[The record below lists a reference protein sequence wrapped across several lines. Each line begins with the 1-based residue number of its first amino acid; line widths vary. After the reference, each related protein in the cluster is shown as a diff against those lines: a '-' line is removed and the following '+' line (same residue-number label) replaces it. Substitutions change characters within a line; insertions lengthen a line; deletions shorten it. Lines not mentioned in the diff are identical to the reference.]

1 MSAIA
6 SIAWIGLDELRAR
19 LLELPAEMTEL
30 AEAIIAEAADGAAA
44 EIREAYPVG
53 PGNDDYEGGN
63 LRKGVRVRR
72 EKAQSAS
79 PYSVRL
85 AVRSTAP
92 HATLFEVGT
101 VVRYNISR
109 NKQLL
114 NKPAHR
120 GFMPGSNIFVPIV
133 VRRRREMYEDLTAV
147 IEQVGLDVRR

>member
-6 SIAWIGLDELRAR
+6 TIKWIGLDDLRKR
-19 LLELPAEMTEL
+19 LLELPQEMTEL
-30 AEAIIAEAADGAAA
+30 AEAIIAEAAEGSAA

-53 PGNDDYEGGN
+53 PGDDEYEGGN

-72 EKAQSAS
+72 ETAHK

-85 AVRSTAP
+85 AVRSTAQ

-114 NKPAHR
+114 KKPANR
-120 GFMPGSNIFVPIV
+120 GFMPGANIFVPIV